1 MLTVSFILPSHIQ
14 KNKLIDNNTS
24 TNLAIEKIET
34 FEQLKLSPS
43 ILSAIDKIGFDKP
56 TEIQAAVIPM
66 ALQKKDIVGIAR
78 TGTGKT
84 VSFTLPILEMLSQS
98 NGRARMPR
106 ALILEPTRE
115 LALQVADNLKLYN
128 KYVKFSHSLLVGG
141 ESQSEQKENLRR
153 GTDIIIATPGR
164 LIDLFGQGAILLNQI
179 QILVID
185 EADRM
190 LDMGFIPDIEKIVS
204 YLPQQKQTLLL
215 SATMPPEI
223 KRLTNSF
230 LVDPIE
236 ISISPPSSVASTI
249 ESKVIIVPDNKKR
262 KILRTLLQQENVKNA
277 IIFCNR
283 KKDVDIL
290 TRSLKKHDF
299 KSASLHGDIAQHH
312 RTQTMEDFKNGKIQF
327 LVCSDIAARG
337 IDVENLT
344 HVFNFDIPLQPEDY
358 VHRIGRTGRAEKT
371 GYAYSL
377 ATLEEKELIVNI
389 EKLINETIPV
399 LDINDFMN
407 TSKETDN
414 STDKKLVKNK
424 NSRQQKT
431 KSRKADNKNLIEVAP
446 RIPLTHA
453 LIDNDTPVIGFGQF
467 VPAFMLS
474 PFRKL

>member
-1 MLTVSFILPSHIQ
+1 M
-14 KNKLIDNNTS
+14 
-24 TNLAIEKIET
+24 
-34 FEQLKLSPS
+34 
-43 ILSAIDKIGFDKP
+43 
-56 TEIQAAVIPM
+56 
-66 ALQKKDIVGIAR
+66 
-78 TGTGKT
+78 
-84 VSFTLPILEMLSQS
+84 
-98 NGRARMPR
+98 
-106 ALILEPTRE
+106 
-115 LALQVADNLKLYN
+115 
-128 KYVKFSHSLLVGG
+128 
-141 ESQSEQKENLRR
+141 
-153 GTDIIIATPGR
+153 
-164 LIDLFGQGAILLNQI
+164 IDLFDQGAILLNQI

>member
-1 MLTVSFILPSHIQ
+1 
-14 KNKLIDNNTS
+14 
-24 TNLAIEKIET
+24 
-34 FEQLKLSPS
+34 
-43 ILSAIDKIGFDKP
+43 
-56 TEIQAAVIPM
+56 
-66 ALQKKDIVGIAR
+66 
-78 TGTGKT
+78 
-84 VSFTLPILEMLSQS
+84 
-98 NGRARMPR
+98 
-106 ALILEPTRE
+106 
-115 LALQVADNLKLYN
+115 
-128 KYVKFSHSLLVGG
+128 
-141 ESQSEQKENLRR
+141 
-153 GTDIIIATPGR
+153 
-164 LIDLFGQGAILLNQI
+164 
-179 QILVID
+179 
-185 EADRM
+185 
-190 LDMGFIPDIEKIVS
+190 
-204 YLPQQKQTLLL
+204 
-215 SATMPPEI
+215 
-223 KRLTNSF
+223 
-230 LVDPIE
+230 
-236 ISISPPSSVASTI
+236 
-249 ESKVIIVPDNKKR
+249 
-262 KILRTLLQQENVKNA
+262 
-277 IIFCNR
+277 
-283 KKDVDIL
+283 
-290 TRSLKKHDF
+290 
-299 KSASLHGDIAQHH
+299 
-312 RTQTMEDFKNGKIQF
+312 MEDFKNGKIQF